1 MSTVGLV
8 VTVLGLGAGTVLL
21 WRPPTLQAAT
31 SPTRE
36 LVARLA
42 DTSVVIPAR
51 DEERTLP
58 LLLASLAEQ
67 VVPPRQ
73 VIVVDDGSTD
83 ATSAVAERAGATVVA
98 APPPPVGWLGKP
110 WACQQG
116 VEAATGST
124 LVLLDADVVLAPD
137 ALLRMVAEHR
147 DESSHGLLSVQPFHT
162 AGPGVEQLSALANLV
177 AVMASGMAAP
187 GGAAAGRSPVAFGP
201 CLVTSRAALSDVGG
215 FAAARG
221 SITEDVALAAAF
233 RRDRRPVRCL
243 AGAGTVRFRMY
254 PDGWGPLVQ
263 GWSRNLAAGAG
274 QAPLL
279 PTVAATTWVAA
290 LLIVAGAGVGALLDL
305 ASGATPGMLAVVA
318 WATVAVHLRWALAKV
333 GAFRWWCAALFPV
346 PLAAFVVLFTRSL
359 ALRLLRRPVA
369 WRGRRV
375 CHGAVL
381 R

>member
-1 MSTVGLV
+1 MSTVALV
-8 VTVLGLGAGTVLL
+8 VTVVGLVAGTVLL
-21 WRPPTLQAAT
+21 WRLPTPAPPDRT
-31 SPTRE
+31 PE
-36 LVARLA
+36 LLARLA

-58 LLLASLAEQ
+58 LLLASLAAQ
-67 VVPPRQ
+67 VVPPRE
-73 VIVVDDGSTD
+73 VIVVDDGSAD
-83 ATSAVAERAGATVVA
+83 ATSAVAAGAGAMVIPGGS
-98 APPPPVGWLGKP
+98 PPAGWLGKP
-110 WACQQG
+110 WACAQG
-116 VEAATGST
+116 AAAATGST

-137 ALLRMVAEHR
+137 ALLRLVADHR
-147 DESSHGLLSVQPFHT
+147 DESIDGLLSVQPFHA

-177 AVMASGMAAP
+177 AVMASGIAAP
-187 GGAAAGRSPVAFGP
+187 TGAAAVGRSPVAFGP
-201 CLVTSRAALSDVGG
+201 CLVTSRAALIDVGG

-233 RRDRRPVRCL
+233 RRNARPVRCL

-254 PDGWGPLVQ
+254 PGGWGPLVQ

-279 PTVAATTWVAA
+279 PTVGATTWVAA
-290 LLIVAGAGVGALLDL
+290 LVIVGVAGVAALLDV
-305 ASGATPGMLAVVA
+305 ATGATPRMLALLA

-346 PLAAFVVLFTRSL
+346 PLAALVVLFIRSV
-359 ALRLLRRPVA
+359 ALRVLRRPVA